1 MGLART
7 LARLDGPSVLQAAGR
22 SALFYAGWLAQ
33 AQLGMALSWGWF
45 GGLGGV
51 ALWWA
56 TLAWLA
62 QHRPALAL
70 SRPLLCTLAGVASGG
85 LALAMAAE
93 WMPLRLVG
101 WLAGTLAWA
110 TLCHQLQRS
119 MAAQPPWWR
128 RLWLMATSKTRPA
141 APTGAGEGQLPPA
154 LGPGHACALGHLAGL
169 LASVWLA
176 AQAQHWALNW
186 PLLCG
191 LLLLSPWLRGQA
203 QGNCSQVHRL
213 DAPTGLMMGSLLP
226 MAQWCSAL
234 GWTAAESISLHVL
247 AMWLGWALGTLLS
260 ADPAP
265 NDGPAAASGFK
276 RTPMHPTKL
285 MCGAW
290 ALAAFLAAW
299 PSPWAMLA
307 AAGLVGAAS
316 AACRAA
322 PRPSDA
328 VGVLLLLWVG
338 QLSVS
343 QGPDAFRMM
352 LVLTLLWAIGR
363 ACWPI
368 SRKAPVWHA
377 RAS

>member
-1 MGLART
+1 MGAALT
-7 LARLDGPSVLQAAGR
+7 LARLEAPRALQAAAR
-22 SALFYAGWLAQ
+22 SALFYAGWLVQ

-56 TLAWLA
+56 ALAWLA
-62 QHRPALAL
+62 HRWPALAL
-70 SRPLLCTLAGVASGG
+70 GRPLLCTLAGVASGG

-101 WLAGTLAWA
+101 WLAGTLAWV

-119 MAAQPPWWR
+119 MAAQPPFWH
-128 RLWLMATSKTRPA
+128 RLWLMASAKTRPA
-141 APTGAGEGQLPPA
+141 APTGGGQLPPA
-154 LGPGHACALGHLAGL
+154 LGPGLACAVGHLSGL

-176 AQAQHWALNW
+176 AQAQHWAQHW

-191 LLLLSPWLRGQA
+191 LLLLSPWLQGQA

-213 DAPTGLMMGSLLP
+213 DAPTGVMMGSLLP

-234 GWTAAESISLHVL
+234 GWTAAESITLHVL
-247 AMWLGWALGTLLS
+247 AMWLGWAVGTTLS
-260 ADPAP
+260 GDPAP
-265 NDGPAAASGFK
+265 GDRPAAASGFK
-276 RTPMHPTKL
+276 RTTRHPNKL

-290 ALAAFLAAW
+290 ALAAALLFWA
-299 PSPWAMLA
+299 SPWAMLA

-316 AACRAA
+316 ATDTAA

-328 VGVLLLLWVG
+328 LGVVLLLWVG

-343 QGPDAFRMM
+343 QGPDALRMG

-363 ACWPI
+363 VCWPV
-368 SRKAPVWHA
+368 SRKTPLCQA
-377 RAS
+377 RAG

>member
-1 MGLART
+1 MGATRT
-7 LARLDGPSVLQAAGR
+7 LTRLEAPRALQAAAR
-22 SALFYAGWLAQ
+22 SALFYAGWLVQ

-56 TLAWLA
+56 SLAWLA
-62 QHRPALAL
+62 HRWPDLAL
-70 SRPLLCTLAGVASGG
+70 GRPLLCRLAGVASGG

-93 WMPLRLVG
+93 SIPLRLVG
-101 WLAGTLAWA
+101 WLAATLAWA

-119 MAAQPPWWR
+119 MAAQPHLWR
-128 RLWLMATSKTRPA
+128 RLWLMATSKTPPA
-141 APTGAGEGQLPPA
+141 GPTGAGGGQLAPA
-154 LGPGHACALGHLAGL
+154 LGPGLAGALGHLAGL

-176 AQAQHWALNW
+176 AQAQQWALHW

-191 LLLLSPWLRGQA
+191 LLLLSPWLQSQA

-234 GWTAAESISLHVL
+234 GWTAAESITLHVL
-247 AMWLGWALGTLLS
+247 AMWLGWAVGTRLS
-260 ADPAP
+260 SDPAP
-265 NDGPAAASGFK
+265 SDRPAAARGFK
-276 RTPMHPTKL
+276 CTTMNPTQR

-290 ALAAFLAAW
+290 ALAAALLFWA
-299 PSPWAMLA
+299 SPWAMLA

-316 AACRAA
+316 AENRAA

-328 VGVLLLLWVG
+328 LGVVLLLWVG

-343 QGPDAFRMM
+343 QGPDALRLV

-363 ACWPI
+363 VCWPM
-368 SRKAPVWHA
+368 SRKTQVCQA
-377 RAS
+377 RAG

>member
-1 MGLART
+1 MGATRT
-7 LARLDGPSVLQAAGR
+7 LARLEAHSALQAAGR
-22 SALFYAGWLAQ
+22 SALFYAGWLVQ

-56 TLAWLA
+56 ALAWLA
-62 QHRPALAL
+62 HHWPALAL
-70 SRPLLCTLAGVASGG
+70 GRPLLLALAGVASGG

-101 WLAGTLAWA
+101 WLVGTLAWA

-119 MAAQPPWWR
+119 MAAQPHLLR
-128 RLWLMATSKTRPA
+128 RLWLMATSKTRLA
-141 APTGAGEGQLPPA
+141 APTGAGGGPLPPA
-154 LGPGHACALGHLAGL
+154 LGPGLTCALGHVAGL

-176 AQAQHWALNW
+176 TQAQHWAVHW

-191 LLLLSPWLRGQA
+191 LLLLSPWLQDQA

-247 AMWLGWALGTLLS
+247 AMWLGWALGAALS
-260 ADPAP
+260 ADPLP
-265 NDGPAAASGFK
+265 SHRPAAASEFK
-276 RTPMHPTKL
+276 RTPMHPAKL

-290 ALAAFLAAW
+290 ALAAVLMVWA
-299 PSPWAMLA
+299 SPWAMLA

-316 AACRAA
+316 AAHRAA

-328 VGVLLLLWVG
+328 LGVLLLLWAG

-343 QGPDAFRMM
+343 QGPDALRMV
-352 LVLTLLWAIGR
+352 LVLSLLWAIGR
-363 ACWPI
+363 VCWPI

>member
-1 MGLART
+1 MGFART
-7 LARLDGPSVLQAAGR
+7 LARLEAPSALQAAAR

-56 TLAWLA
+56 ALAWLA
-62 QHRPALAL
+62 HRWPALAL
-70 SRPLLCTLAGVASGG
+70 RRPVLLALAGVASGG

-101 WLAGTLAWA
+101 WLAGNLAWA

-128 RLWLMATSKTRPA
+128 RLWLVATSKTRFA
-141 APTGAGEGQLPPA
+141 APTGAGGDQLLPA
-154 LGPGHACALGHLAGL
+154 LGPGLACALGHLAGL

-176 AQAQHWALNW
+176 AQAQHWALHW

-191 LLLLSPWLRGQA
+191 LLLLSPWLQGQA

-234 GWTAAESISLHVL
+234 GWTAAESISWHVL
-247 AMWLGWALGTLLS
+247 AMWLGWALGTS
-260 ADPAP
+260 
-265 NDGPAAASGFK
+265 AASGFK
-276 RTPMHPTKL
+276 RTPVHPTKL

-290 ALAAFLAAW
+290 ALAAVLAMWA
-299 PSPWAMLA
+299 SPWTMLA

-316 AACRAA
+316 AAHRAA

-328 VGVLLLLWVG
+328 LGVLLLLWVG

-343 QGPDAFRMM
+343 QGPDALRMV
-352 LVLTLLWAIGR
+352 LVLTLLWSICR
-363 ACWPI
+363 VCWPI
-368 SRKAPVWHA
+368 SRKPPVWQV